1 MLSMM
6 RMRFVV
12 GSYVAMALLACS
24 AAPSQESA
32 DLQPAA
38 PHGPSGFVKIQTRD
52 RSITLFTADRGVR
65 RVSVQDENGVL
76 LLDRVDMQQLPALDA
91 RAYDVVRSSV
101 AGVGPR
107 EDVPGAVRGDLQGW

>member
-1 MLSMM
+1 MLRMM

-12 GSYVAMALLACS
+12 GLGAAMALVACS
-24 AAPSQESA
+24 AAPSEESA

-52 RSITLFTADRGVR
+52 RAITLFTADRGVR
-65 RVSVQDENGVL
+65 RVSVQDEHGAL
-76 LLDRVDMQQLPALDA
+76 LLDRVDIEKLPVLDA

-107 EDVPGAVRGDLQGW
+107 EDVRGDLQGF

>member
-1 MLSMM
+1 MM
-6 RMRFVV
+6 RIRFVV
-12 GSYVAMALLACS
+12 GLGAAMALLACS
-24 AAPSQESA
+24 AAPSEESA

-52 RSITLFTADRGVR
+52 RSVTLFTADHGVR
-65 RVSVQDENGVL
+65 RVSVQDEHGVL
-76 LLDRVDMQQLPALDA
+76 LLDRVDMNQLPALDA

-107 EDVPGAVRGDLQGW
+107 EDLRGDLQGW

>member
-1 MLSMM
+1 MM

-12 GSYVAMALLACS
+12 GLGAAMALLACS
-24 AAPSQESA
+24 AAPSEETA

-65 RVSVQDENGVL
+65 RVSVQDEHGAL
-76 LLDRVDMQQLPALDA
+76 LLDRVDIEQLPSLDA
-91 RAYDVVRSSV
+91 RAYDVVRTSV
-101 AGVGPR
+101 AGVGSR
-107 EDVPGAVRGDLQGW
+107 EGVRGDLQGW

>member
-1 MLSMM
+1 MM
-6 RMRFVV
+6 RIRFVV
-12 GSYVAMALLACS
+12 GFGAAMALLACS
-24 AAPSQESA
+24 AAPSGESA

-65 RVSVQDENGVL
+65 RVSVQDEKGVL
-76 LLDRVDMQQLPALDA
+76 LLDRVDIERLPTLDA

-107 EDVPGAVRGDLQGW
+107 EDARGDVRGDLQGW